1 MVRRSDDGYE
11 LVAGE
16 RRLRAAAQAG
26 LERVPVVI
34 RDLNDEEAAEV
45 SLIENIQR
53 EDLNPIEKAQ
63 AFKRLMEEFGLSQD
77 EVSERVGHDRSTIAN
92 FVRLL
97 QLPAAVQ
104 ESVSRGTLSM
114 GHARAL
120 IPVPDAGRQIQLAKD
135 AGDKGFSVREL
146 EQAVRD
152 LLDRPIKQMKRP
164 VAQRAT
170 VHHPMSPDDQYLVN
184 MAQRHL
190 GTKVRLRRS
199 GHGGEFTVEFY
210 SDTDLDRIL
219 RAMGV
224 LQGHA

>member
-1 MVRRSDDGYE
+1 MVRRSGNGYE

-26 LERVPVVI
+26 LDRVPVVI
-34 RDLNDEEAAEV
+34 RELSDEEAAEV
-45 SLIENIQR
+45 SIIENVQR

-63 AFKRLMEEFGLSQD
+63 AYKRLMEEFGLSQED
-77 EVSERVGHDRSTIAN
+77 VSERVGHDRSTIAN

-97 QLPAAVQ
+97 VLPDAVQ
-104 ESVSRGTLSM
+104 EAVSRGTLSM

-120 IPVPDAGRQIQLAKD
+120 ITLPDAGRQVHLAKE
-135 AGDKGFSVREL
+135 AMEKGLSVREL
-146 EQAVRD
+146 EQAVREIM
-152 LLDRPIKQMKRP
+152 DRPSRP
-164 VAQRAT
+164 SKKPGTRREGA
-170 VHHPMSPDDQYLVN
+170 HPMSPDDQYLVN

-190 GTKVRLRRS
+190 GTKVRVRRS
-199 GHGGEFTVEFY
+199 GQGGEFTIEFY